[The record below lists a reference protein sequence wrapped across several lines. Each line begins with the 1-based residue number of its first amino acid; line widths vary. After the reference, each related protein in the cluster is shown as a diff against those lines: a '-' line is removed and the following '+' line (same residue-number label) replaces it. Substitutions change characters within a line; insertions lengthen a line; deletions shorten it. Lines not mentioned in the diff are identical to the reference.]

1 MSSYVYLVGRQCVRC
16 GILLVRVSHGQPA
29 RSFFLDFW
37 ILDFYFILF
46 DRKKPNLD
54 ASGYAQLWHSIEGT
68 ELNPPYHR
76 DIGTRVGIVPQH
88 IE

>member
-1 MSSYVYLVGRQCVRC
+1 MCTLRRTVGSGFPRTA
-16 GILLVRVSHGQPA
+16 GPEFFFG
-29 RSFFLDFW
+29 FLDFGF
-37 ILDFYFILF
+37 LDFFLFLF

-68 ELNPPYHR
+68 ELNPPYRR

>member
-1 MSSYVYLVGRQCVRC
+1 
-16 GILLVRVSHGQPA
+16 
-29 RSFFLDFW
+29 LDFW
-37 ILDFYFILF
+37 ILDFWILDFVFFGF

-68 ELNPPYHR
+68 ELFLPYHR